1 MTRGAIGYAHRGVR
15 PSPVLSRA
23 DRKRTHPRCN
33 SGRAIHRG
41 AYRIAVTDGVI
52 GFRRKETP

>member
-1 MTRGAIGYAHRGVR
+1 MTHGAIGYAHRGVR
-15 PSPVLSRA
+15 LSPVLSRA
-23 DRKRTHPRCN
+23 DRNRAHPRCI

-52 GFRRKETP
+52 GFRRKDRS